1 MNRHQSEEHMAKLH
15 LESVVRPVFALCTA
29 LCMHVAAHASTVNVN
44 VATAYAADSFHTQNL
59 QQYANDVAKATNGQ
73 VQLKIFPAG
82 TLLKPTDIF
91 EGVRQGKA
99 EAGEVIMSS
108 LAKEHPLFGMDALPF
123 IVSGYQD
130 ARRMWDVSR
139 PSVEKALNDRGL
151 KLLYAVAWPPQNL
164 YSREAIVAMK
174 DFKGLS
180 MRTYNHATVRIAELI
195 GAKPVTIQVIDLS
208 RAIADAK
215 LDLMLTSSWTG
226 VETKAWSRMQYYYKV
241 NAWFPKN
248 VVFISKKVFDGL
260 DPDTKKKVLALAE
273 TAEQRGWKLS
283 QNSDQDFESQLAANK
298 IHISNIDPF
307 IRRYLD
313 RIGENLAREW
323 LKQAGHDELQI
334 LLKYTTERSMK

>member
-1 MNRHQSEEHMAKLH
+1 MQPVREENMPQTYLRTATKWVSGLCI
-15 LESVVRPVFALCTA
+15 ALCVQ
-29 LCMHVAAHASTVNVN
+29 VAAHGSTVNIN
-44 VATAYAADSFHTQNL
+44 LATAYAADSFHTLNL
-59 QQYANDVAKATNGQ
+59 QQYADEMAKASNGK
-73 VQLKIFPAG
+73 VLIKIYPAG

-91 EGVRQGKA
+91 QGVRDGKA
-99 EAGEVIMSS
+99 EGGEVIMSS
-108 LAKEHPLFGMDALPF
+108 LAKEIPLFGMDALPF
-123 IVSGYQD
+123 IVSGYTD
-130 ARRMWDVSR
+130 ARRMWEVSR
-139 PSVEKALNDRGL
+139 PSVEKALSDRGL
-151 KLLYAVAWPPQNL
+151 QLLYAVAWPPQNL
-164 YSREAIVAMK
+164 YSREAITAMK

-208 RAIADAK
+208 RAIADGK

-226 VETKAWSRMQYYYKV
+226 VETKSWSRMQHYYKV

-248 VVFISKKVFDGL
+248 VVFVSKKVFDGL
-260 DPDTKKKVLALAE
+260 DADAKKKLLTLAE

-298 IHISNIDPF
+298 IHVSNIDPF

-323 LKQAGHDELQI
+323 LKQAGNDELKV

>member
-1 MNRHQSEEHMAKLH
+1 MQPVREENMPQTYLGTATKWVSGLCI
-15 LESVVRPVFALCTA
+15 ALCVQ
-29 LCMHVAAHASTVNVN
+29 VAAHGSTVNIN
-44 VATAYAADSFHTQNL
+44 LATAYAADSFHTLNL
-59 QQYANDVAKATNGQ
+59 QQYADEMAKASNGK
-73 VQLKIFPAG
+73 VLIKIYPAG

-91 EGVRQGKA
+91 QGVRDGKA
-99 EAGEVIMSS
+99 EGGEVIMSS
-108 LAKEHPLFGMDALPF
+108 LAKEIPLFGMDALPF
-123 IVSGYQD
+123 IVSGYPD
-130 ARRMWDVSR
+130 ARRMWEVSR
-139 PSVEKALNDRGL
+139 PSVEKALSDRGL
-151 KLLYAVAWPPQNL
+151 QLLYAVAWPPQNL
-164 YSREAIVAMK
+164 YSREAITTMK

-208 RAIADAK
+208 RAIADGK

-226 VETKAWSRMQYYYKV
+226 VETKSWSRMQHYYKV

-248 VVFISKKVFDGL
+248 VVFVSKKVFDGL
-260 DPDTKKKVLALAE
+260 DADAKKKLLTLAE

-298 IHISNIDPF
+298 IHVSNIDPF

-323 LKQAGHDELQI
+323 LKQAGNDELKV